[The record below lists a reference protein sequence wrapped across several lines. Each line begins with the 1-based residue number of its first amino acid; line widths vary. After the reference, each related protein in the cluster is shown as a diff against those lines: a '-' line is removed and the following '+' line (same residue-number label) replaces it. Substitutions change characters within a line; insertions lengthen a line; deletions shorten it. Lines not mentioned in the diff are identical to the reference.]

1 MDRLGEGSG
10 SAGTKIIEDVIIFLK
25 QNPDKKLEMF
35 NLVKNLLN
43 IEGTIKEKH
52 KRIDLEKLIT

>member
-1 MDRLGEGSG
+1 MLCEGSG
-10 SAGTKIIEDVIIFLK
+10 SAETKIIEDVIIFLK